1 MLFGTYGFR
10 DVAQSLLQLLEPFTL
25 ETGELYKTEAFKPV
39 KEEDGKLTVSLPFTK
54 GESKVEVTFNEKS
67 RELTLYVM
75 TEHGCNSCS
84 SLVTETIPEEYGNEY
99 TKRFENGKVILEF
112 TKKEEEKNETCGAK
126 ELEELENQIDEL
138 KDKMVELD
146 GELEDYNEKMHDAI
160 DNEEFD
166 NLKELSEKFRKTQE
180 EIEAIEEKI
189 SCNARKRN
197 KMRESLVGNTK
208 KCCDK
213 GDGCCHANSFGMKS
227 DKWKRDEKGR
237 FVKR

>member
-10 DVAQSLLQLLEPFTL
+10 DVAQSLLQLLEPYTIDTDA
-25 ETGELYKTEAFKPV
+25 EFKSDVFHPV
-39 KEEDGKLTVSLPFTK
+39 KEKDNVLTVSIPFTE
-54 GESKVEVTFNEKS
+54 GESKLDVSFNEET
-67 RELTLYVM
+67 REFRLYVK
-75 TEHGCNSCS
+75 TQHGCSSCA
-84 SLVTETIPEEYGNEY
+84 SLVTETIPEEYGNDY
-99 TKRFENGKVILEF
+99 IKKFENGNVVFEF
-112 TKKEEEKNETCGAK
+112 TKKEEKNETCGAK

-189 SCNARKRN
+189 ACNARKRN

-213 GDGCCHANSFGMKS
+213 GDGCCHANSFRMKS
-227 DKWKRDEKGR
+227 DKWARDEKGR